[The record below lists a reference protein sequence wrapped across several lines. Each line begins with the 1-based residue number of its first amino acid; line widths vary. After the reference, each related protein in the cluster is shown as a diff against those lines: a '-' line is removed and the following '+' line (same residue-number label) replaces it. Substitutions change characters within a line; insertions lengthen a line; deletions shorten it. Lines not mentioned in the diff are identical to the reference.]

1 MSFGGGG
8 KRGWAGG
15 GGGRTL
21 RGEGRGGWFVGAVA
35 LNFKLCQISDSPQ
48 SQTSDPMVFLILFL
62 FFCLRVCS
70 RRGGVG
76 GGQSRNFHLFPVKY
90 NLEERREH
98 LDQNPL
104 QKSGQKYENSNS
116 MIPFFIEMR

>member
-1 MSFGGGG
+1 MVCRCCGSELQ
-8 KRGWAGG
+8 
-15 GGGRTL
+15 TL
-21 RGEGRGGWFVGAVA
+21 SDLRLASES
-35 LNFKLCQISDSPQ
+35 NFRPDGV
-48 SQTSDPMVFLILFL
+48 SDPLLVLLSPCVFT
-62 FFCLRVCS
+62 S
-70 RRGGVG
+70 WGGG